1 MSTARAGSPI
11 DSKVIGY
18 VNDGFIGQNSI
29 CRVKEETTGEVKPI
43 HNPDDPAYLCVADD
57 RLVLRYNIYLFDL
70 KVNQILKISEY
81 G

>member
-1 MSTARAGSPI
+1 
-11 DSKVIGY
+11 VIP
-18 VNDGFIGQNSI
+18 V
-29 CRVKEETTGEVKPI
+29 

-70 KVNQILKISEY
+70 KDNQILKISEH